1 MDPLT
6 QLALATLVFLA
17 THFVSST
24 PLRVTLVESIGE
36 KAYTGAYSLVSFVT
50 IAWMAWAY
58 GQAPLVVIW
67 HIPGLNLWP
76 LAVMPFA
83 TILLASGLMTR
94 NPTLVGQESAL
105 RAEEPARGILRI
117 TRHPMMWGFALWA
130 AVHMVALGDAASL
143 IFFGGFLMLAL
154 AGTRLI
160 DLRKSEKLGEDWK
173 RFAAL
178 TSNVPFTAIVEGR
191 NHVVFAEIGWKRLAA
206 GLALYAILVLSHPWL
221 IGSKPY

>member
-1 MDPLT
+1 
-6 QLALATLVFLA
+6 
-17 THFVSST
+17 
-24 PLRVTLVESIGE
+24 
-36 KAYTGAYSLVSFVT
+36 
-50 IAWMAWAY
+50 
-58 GQAPLVVIW
+58 VIW
-67 HIPGLNLWP
+67 HIPGLNLGP